1 MMEIDI
7 QLGYQNNLWHCHN
20 DQINIY
26 SDDLSEMDAK
36 IKDYLKKKYKQGL
49 FKVKFYFDFDN
60 FPLWMRQYM
69 PHYFNRETVYELK
82 VES

>member
-1 MMEIDI
+1 MTTIDF

-20 DQINIY
+20 KQISIY
-26 SDDLSEMDAK
+26 ADELSDLDTK
-36 IKDYLKKKYKQGL
+36 IKDYLTKTYQQGQ

-69 PHYFNRETVYELK
+69 PHYFNRETIYELK
-82 VES
+82 VKS